1 MSVVAEYTPGTSL
14 VHRAPAAVKLALLAG
29 IGIVLVLLRGWWPPL
44 VALAVVLCCYPLA
57 RLPARTALSQLR
69 QLFWISLILG
79 AAQLILSSWQAA
91 TAVVG
96 TLLTLVLAAGL
107 VSLTTTM
114 TELTDVLLRLLRPL
128 HRIGVPSERLALLI
142 SLSVRSVPVI
152 AALAAEVRDA
162 QRARGLQASP
172 RAFAVPLLVR
182 SIRQAQAL
190 GEALLA
196 RGLDD

>member
-14 VHRAPAAVKLALLAG
+14 VHRAPGGLKLVMLAAIGVALV
-29 IGIVLVLLRGWWPPL
+29 VLGGWWPPL
-44 VALAVVLCCYPLA
+44 VALATVICCYPLA
-57 RLPARTALSQLR
+57 RLPARTVLSQLR
-69 QLFWISLILG
+69 QLIWIALVL
-79 AAQLILSSWQAA
+79 AVAQLILSGWRAA

-96 TLLTLVLAAGL
+96 TLLALVLAAGL
-107 VSLTTTM
+107 VTLTTTM

-128 HRIGVPSERLALLI
+128 QRIGVPTERLALLI
-142 SLSVRSVPVI
+142 SLSVRAVPVI
-152 AALAAEVRDA
+152 AALAAQVRDA

-182 SIRQAQAL
+182 SLRHAQAL

>member
-1 MSVVAEYTPGTSL
+1 MSVVAEYSPGRSL
-14 VHRAPAAVKLALLAG
+14 VHRAPGGVKLAMLAA
-29 IGIVLVLLRGWWPPL
+29 IGVVLVVLRGWWPPL
-44 VALAVVLCCYPLA
+44 VALAAVICCYALA
-57 RLPARTALSQLR
+57 RLPAGIVLSQLR
-69 QLFWISLILG
+69 QLFWIALILG
-79 AAQLILSSWQAA
+79 VAQLVLSGWRAA

-96 TLLTLVLAAGL
+96 TILTLVLAAGL

-114 TELTDVLLRLLRPL
+114 TELTDILLRLLRPL
-128 HRIGVPSERLALLI
+128 QRIGVPTERLALLI
-142 SLSVRSVPVI
+142 SLSVRSVSVI

-182 SIRQAQAL
+182 SLRHAQAL

>member
-14 VHRAPAAVKLALLAG
+14 VHRAPGGVKLAMLAA
-29 IGIVLVLLRGWWPPL
+29 IGVVLVLLRGWLPPL
-44 VALAVVLCCYPLA
+44 VALVAVICCYPLA
-57 RLPARTALSQLR
+57 RLPARTVLSQLR
-69 QLFWISLILG
+69 QLLWIALILG
-79 AAQLILSSWQAA
+79 VAQLILSGWQAA

-107 VSLTTTM
+107 VTLTTTT

-128 HRIGVPSERLALLI
+128 HRIGVPTERLALLI

-182 SIRQAQAL
+182 SLRQAQAL

>member
-14 VHRAPAAVKLALLAG
+14 VHRAPAGVKLGILAA

-44 VALAVVLCCYPLA
+44 VALAAVLCCYPLA
-57 RLPARTALSQLR
+57 RLPARIVLSQLR
-69 QLFWISLILG
+69 QLFWIALILG
-79 AAQLILSSWQAA
+79 VAQLILSSWQAA

-128 HRIGVPSERLALLI
+128 HRIGVPTERLALLI

-162 QRARGLQASP
+162 QRARGLQASA

-182 SIRQAQAL
+182 SLRQAQAL